1 MTVTSVPSR
10 PLTASSPD
18 GAPSDA
24 PDPART
30 EAFAGRL
37 LQIYTDGIVA
47 LMLDVASRTGLLEA
61 LAAGA
66 GTSQEIA
73 ARGEL
78 TERYVRE
85 CLGSLVTAG
94 IARFDAA
101 SARYDLPPEHA
112 ACLTGEGSQNLAPL
126 ARVGTLLAHH
136 VDGVARAFRE
146 GGGVPY
152 EAFRPE
158 FTEAMDG
165 LSRGTFD
172 AQLVDALV
180 PLAEGLPARLDRG
193 ATVIDIGC
201 GTGHSTNVLARAFPR
216 STFVGYDLSEEAL
229 DRGRDEAAAWGLGNV
244 RFESLDLVELAPPR
258 PADVVFAFDVIHDQ
272 ADPVTVLDR
281 VRASLADDGVFVMMD
296 IKASSNLEDNVDNP
310 LAPLLYGISTLH
322 CMTVSLARDGAGLGT
337 VWGEELACR
346 MLADAG
352 FTSVEVHDVPDDPLD
367 SLYVARP

>member
-1 MTVTSVPSR
+1 MTATNVPSR
-10 PLTASSPD
+10 PAT
-18 GAPSDA
+18 APSDPDA
-24 PDPART
+24 RRDPPDPART

-37 LQIYTDGIVA
+37 LQIYTDGIVG
-47 LMLDVASRTGLLEA
+47 LMVDLASRTGLLEA
-61 LAAGA
+61 LAARP
-66 GTSQEIA
+66 GTSQEVA
-73 ARGEL
+73 ERAGL

-94 IARFDAA
+94 IARYEA
-101 SARYDLPPEHA
+101 STAVYGLPPEHA
-112 ACLTGEGSQNLAPL
+112 ACLTGDGSQNLAPL

-136 VDGVARAFRE
+136 LDGVARAFHE

-180 PLAEGLPARLDRG
+180 PLAEGLPARLARG
-193 ATVIDIGC
+193 ASAIDIGC

-229 DRGRDEAAAWGLGNV
+229 DRGRAEAAEWGLDNV
-244 RFESLDLVELAPPR
+244 RFEALDLVELATSR
-258 PADVVFAFDVIHDQ
+258 PVDAIFAFDVIHDQ

-281 VRASLADDGVFVMMD
+281 VRSALADDGAFLMMD
-296 IKASSNLEDNVDNP
+296 IKASSNLEDNLANP

-322 CMTVSLARDGAGLGT
+322 CMTVSLARGGAGLGT
-337 VWGEELACR
+337 VWGEELARR

-367 SLYVARP
+367 SVYVARP